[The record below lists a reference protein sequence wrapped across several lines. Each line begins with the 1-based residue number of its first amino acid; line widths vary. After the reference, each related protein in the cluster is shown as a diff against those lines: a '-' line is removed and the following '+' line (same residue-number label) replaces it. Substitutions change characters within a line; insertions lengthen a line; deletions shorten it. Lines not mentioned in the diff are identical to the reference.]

1 MQGDKGVKTKSMA
14 SVWIETV
21 FLTAIKRLPLIGILL
36 LHCGSHYKGRSHI
49 AVKLATRL
57 AIHIF
62 YW

>member
-1 MQGDKGVKTKSMA
+1 MQGEKGVKAKLMA

-21 FLTAIKRLPLIGILL
+21 FLAVVKRLPLIGILL
-36 LHCGSHYKGRSHI
+36 FHFGSHYKGRSHI
-49 AVKLATRL
+49 TVKLATRL

>member
-1 MQGDKGVKTKSMA
+1 MQGEKGVKTKLMA

-21 FLTAIKRLPLIGILL
+21 FLAVIKRLPLIGILL
-36 LHCGSHYKGRSHI
+36 FHCGSHYKGRSRI
-49 AVKLATRL
+49 TVKLATRL